1 MAKYQYNGDVERTFP
16 ALGVTVK
23 KGDTFEGPEG
33 LSAPGLSLVSSAK
46 SAPAETASKEKAK
59 ASFNPNAKDGDGDG
73 FVQDGT
79 IHERPVSKTT
89 EKPSASSDM
98 NAGA

>member
-1 MAKYQYNGDVERTFP
+1 MAKYQYTGDVERAFP
-16 ALGVTVK
+16 ALGITVK

-33 LSAPGLSLVSSAK
+33 LVAPGLSLASSAK
-46 SAPAETASKEKAK
+46 SAPAETASKEKTKVA
-59 ASFNPNAKDGDGDG
+59 FNPNAKDGDGDG

-79 IHERPVSKTT
+79 IHERPVEKETD
-89 EKPSASSDM
+89 KPSASPDM

>member
-1 MAKYQYNGDVERTFP
+1 MAKYQYNGEDERVFP
-16 ALGVTVK
+16 ALGITAK

-33 LSAPGLSLVSSAK
+33 LNAPGLSLVSSAK
-46 SAPAETASKEKAK
+46 SAPAEAAKEKSKVAY
-59 ASFNPNAKDGDGDG
+59 NPKAKDGDGDG

-79 IHERPVSKTT
+79 IHERPVSKVT
-89 EKPSASSDM
+89 EQSSASSDM

>member
-1 MAKYQYNGDVERTFP
+1 MAKYQYNGDAERSFP
-16 ALGVTVK
+16 TLGVTVK

-33 LSAPGLSLVSSAK
+33 LVAPGVSLVSSAK
-46 SAPAETASKEKAK
+46 SAPAESASKEKVK
-59 ASFNPNAKDGDGDG
+59 VSFNPNAKDGDGDG
-73 FVQDGT
+73 LVQDGT
-79 IHERPVSKTT
+79 IHERPVGKTT

>member
-1 MAKYQYNGDVERTFP
+1 MAKYQYNGDVERIFP
-16 ALGVTVK
+16 ALGITVK

-33 LSAPGLSLVSSAK
+33 LNAPGISLVSSAK

-59 ASFNPNAKDGDGDG
+59 VAFNPNAKDGDGDG
-73 FVQDGT
+73 LVQDGT

-89 EKPSASSDM
+89 EKSSASPDT